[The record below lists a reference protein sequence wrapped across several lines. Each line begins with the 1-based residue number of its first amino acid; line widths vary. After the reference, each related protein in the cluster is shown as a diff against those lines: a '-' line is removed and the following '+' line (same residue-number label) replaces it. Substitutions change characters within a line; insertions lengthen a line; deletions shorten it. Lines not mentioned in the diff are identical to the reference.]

1 MYFKQ
6 FYLGCLAQASYLIG
20 SDGEAVVVDPRRD
33 VDEYLDEARAQG
45 LAIRYVVE
53 THLHA
58 DFVSGHRELAERT
71 GATILI
77 GAGAG
82 AAFPHRAVRDGDELL
97 VGKVKLRFLETPGH
111 TPESVCVL
119 VTDTAAGEAPSL
131 VLTGDTLFIG
141 DVGRPDLAGSRGH
154 TPQAMASLLYES
166 LHGKLLALPDAVAVY
181 PAHGAGS
188 LCGRNISQ
196 ELHSTIG
203 AERRTNYALQPMP
216 EAEFVKLT
224 TVDLPEQPAYFGMD
238 VALNREG
245 APPLAGRSLP
255 KGLAPDA
262 FAARAQAG
270 AQVVDVRSAA
280 AFGAG
285 HVPGA
290 LNLGLA
296 GQFASWAG
304 ALLDPRR
311 EILLV
316 TDDEAGAAEATVRLS
331 RVGLERVAG
340 HLAGGLASWDAAGRE
355 IETLPQ
361 WPVDELKAQI
371 AEQPKL
377 QVLDVRRPGEYA
389 AGHVLARAAC
399 RSTGWRAKPRRST
412 ARGRSRSCARAAT
425 ARTSRAACCAS
436 EGFRASCTTWP
447 AAPRPGS
454 PRASKPSGPSYP
466 EPWLRSAS
474 PRSRSCC
481 CPRTRT
487 PWARSSAA

>member
-6 FYLGCLAQASYLIG
+6 FYLGCLAQASYSIG
-20 SDGEAVVVDPRRD
+20 SEGEVAVVDPRRD
-33 VDEYLDEARAQG
+33 VDEYLDDAKAQG
-45 LAIRYVVE
+45 LEIRYVIE

-58 DFVSGHRELAERT
+58 DFVSGHRELAERA

-77 GAGAG
+77 GAKAG
-82 AAFPHRAVRDGDELL
+82 ATFPHRAMKDGDELML
-97 VGKVKLRFLETPGH
+97 GKVRLRFLETPGH
-111 TPESVCVL
+111 TPESVCIL
-119 VTDTAAGEAPSL
+119 VTDTSKGDTPSL

-154 TPQAMASLLYES
+154 TPESMASQLYRS
-166 LHGKLLALPDAVAVY
+166 LHDKLLALPDTVAVY

-203 AERRTNYALQPMP
+203 EQRRTNYALKPMP
-216 EAEFVKLT
+216 EAEFVRLT
-224 TVDLPEQPAYFGMD
+224 TLDLPEQPSYFGMD

-245 APPLAGRSLP
+245 APPLTGRPLP
-255 KGLAPDA
+255 PALDPDA

-270 AQVVDVRSAA
+270 AQVIDVRPAA

-290 LNLGLA
+290 WSLGLT

-304 ALLDPRR
+304 ALLDPER

-316 TDDEAGAAEATVRLS
+316 SEDEAGAAEATVRLS

-340 HLAGGLASWDAAGRE
+340 HLAGGLAAWDAAGRKVE
-355 IETLPQ
+355 RLPQ

-377 QVLDVRRPGEYA
+377 LVLDVRRPGEYA
-389 AGHVLARAAC
+389 AGHVPGARSLPLDRLGREAGSFDPSRPLAIV
-399 RSTGWRAKPRRST
+399 
-412 ARGRSRSCARAAT
+412 
-425 ARTSRAACCAS
+425 CAS
-436 EGFRASCTTWP
+436 GYPSNVASSLLRQKGYAGELYHVAGGTSAWVAAGFETQK
-447 AAPRPGS
+447 G
-454 PRASKPSGPSYP
+454 
-466 EPWLRSAS
+466 
-474 PRSRSCC
+474 
-481 CPRTRT
+481 
-487 PWARSSAA
+487 